1 MPKVDWTGTATP
13 VRYQVRDIFGQKVD
27 STFTPSIED
36 PIVVRP
42 EEPEDPI
49 VVRPEEPED
58 PIVVVPV
65 DNLAVTGSQSL
76 EFAMV
81 VAVSL
86 FTIGLSLRIT
96 SARRRNPLR
105 F

>member
-27 STFTPSIED
+27 STFTPSI
-36 PIVVRP
+36 
-42 EEPEDPI
+42 EDPI